1 MQHSASIGQAQR
13 ASKSSV
19 LVAGLGAAL
28 VASALTFAMAP
39 GKPASAV
46 SAQAAST
53 NQCQSLP
60 RSMLVMTN
68 TGGGTVRFREGNYL
82 SPPIV
87 LSRQPQTVVFPL
99 PRPVDAPIDEIVTI
113 EGDATDLII
122 ASPVTNARTTYPQL
136 TGTFSM
142 KKNWVPMNSCG
153 TSVSQATTANRPGI
167 PVR

>member
-1 MQHSASIGQAQR
+1 MQNSASIGQAQR
-13 ASKSSV
+13 AGRSSV

-39 GKPASAV
+39 GKPAAV

-99 PRPVDAPIDEIVTI
+99 PRPADAPIDEIITI

-153 TSVSQATTANRPGI
+153 TSASQASTANK
-167 PVR
+167 

>member
-1 MQHSASIGQAQR
+1 MQNAPSIGQAQR
-13 ASKSSV
+13 SGKNSV

-28 VASALTFAMAP
+28 VASALTFAMMP
-39 GKPASAV
+39 GSPASAV
-46 SAQAAST
+46 SAQAPATS

-68 TGGGTVRFREGNYL
+68 TGGGTVRFREGGYL

-87 LSRQPQTVVFPL
+87 LSTVPQTVVFPL
-99 PRPVDAPIDEIVTI
+99 PRPLTTAVDEIITI

-136 TGTFSM
+136 TGTFSI
-142 KKNWVPMNSCG
+142 KKNWVPLTSCG
-153 TSVSQATTANRPGI
+153 TGITSTASAK
-167 PVR
+167 

>member
-1 MQHSASIGQAQR
+1 LSIIGSNIMQNEPSIGQAQR
-13 ASKSSV
+13 SGKNSV

-28 VASALTFAMAP
+28 VASALTLAIMP
-39 GKPASAV
+39 GRPASAV
-46 SAQAAST
+46 SAAATT

-68 TGGGTVRFREGNYL
+68 TGGGTVRFREGGYL

-87 LSRQPQTVVFPL
+87 LTTQPQTVVFPL
-99 PRPVDAPIDEIVTI
+99 PRPQTTAVDEIITI

-136 TGTFSM
+136 TGTFSI
-142 KKNWVPMNSCG
+142 KKNWVPLTSCG
-153 TSVSQATTANRPGI
+153 TAPASATFK
-167 PVR
+167 

>member
-1 MQHSASIGQAQR
+1 MQNAPSIGQAQR
-13 ASKSSV
+13 SGKNSV

-28 VASALTFAMAP
+28 VASALTFAIMP

-46 SAQAAST
+46 TAQAAATS

-68 TGGGTVRFREGNYL
+68 TGGGTVRFREGGYL

-87 LSRQPQTVVFPL
+87 LSTQPQTVVFPPGL
-99 PRPVDAPIDEIVTI
+99 ISWYKG

-136 TGTFSM
+136 TGTFSI
-142 KKNWVPMNSCG
+142 KKNWVPLTSCG
-153 TSVSQATTANRPGI
+153 TGLTSTASATSK
-167 PVR
+167 

>member
-1 MQHSASIGQAQR
+1 MQNASSIGQAQR
-13 ASKSSV
+13 SGKNSV

-28 VASALTFAMAP
+28 VASALTFVIMP

-46 SAQAAST
+46 SAQAAATT

-68 TGGGTVRFREGNYL
+68 TGGGTVRFREGGYL

-87 LSRQPQTVVFPL
+87 LSTQPQTVVFPL
-99 PRPVDAPIDEIVTI
+99 PRPQTTAVDEIITI

-122 ASPVTNARTTYPQL
+122 ASPVTNARNTYPQL
-136 TGTFSM
+136 TGTFSI
-142 KKNWVPMNSCG
+142 KKNWVPLTSCG
-153 TSVSQATTANRPGI
+153 TGTTPPASPTFK
-167 PVR
+167 

>member
-13 ASKSSV
+13 ASKSSF

-53 NQCQSLP
+53 NQGQSLP

-99 PRPVDAPIDEIVTI
+99 PRPETTPIDEIITI
-113 EGDATDLII
+113 EGDATDLVI
-122 ASPVTNARTTYPQL
+122 ASPITNLRTTYPQL
-136 TGTFSM
+136 TGTFSI
-142 KKNWVPMNSCG
+142 KKNWVPLKTCAAPAPPASK
-153 TSVSQATTANRPGI
+153 
-167 PVR
+167 